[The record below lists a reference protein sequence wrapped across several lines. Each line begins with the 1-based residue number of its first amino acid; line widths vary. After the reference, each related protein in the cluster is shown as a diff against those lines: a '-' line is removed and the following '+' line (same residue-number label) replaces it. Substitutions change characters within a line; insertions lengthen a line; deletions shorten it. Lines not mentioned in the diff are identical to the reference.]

1 MHVSKKE
8 TKILVNPSKLAD
20 YTIIVPLSPVDPTV
34 PSRLFLAT
42 FLQVNIFVFSVKT
55 IVEEAQYYLINAI

>member
-20 YTIIVPLSPVDPTV
+20 YTFIVPLSPVDPTV

-55 IVEEAQYYLINAI
+55 IYLSIIY